1 MIMKPAARL
10 FTAFVLCAGVSGLAA
25 PAAFADPC
33 DSYSGTCPQ
42 VKGHH
47 ITKPPTVVLGEKQTL
62 PFTGGEIVLMT
73 AAGLG
78 ALGAG
83 GAFVVAGRRRRS
95 AATA

>member
-1 MIMKPAARL
+1 MIMKQAARVITTL
-10 FTAFVLCAGVSGLAA
+10 ALCAGASGLAA

-33 DSYSGTCPQ
+33 DSYSGQCPQ

-83 GAFVVAGRRRRS
+83 TAFAAAGRRRR
-95 AATA
+95 AAAA